1 MNPYAFRGWLPNAY
15 ADSTSCDRNFP
26 VYGSWPS
33 GYFAPSSVYSL
44 PSETPK
50 QHANTTDWKIQSIY
64 PHAMEHPTVPK
75 DGAGTGSGAVV
86 GGPASAAVTPVS
98 HIKSYDTVMYKGS
111 PGNGLTGGTGTLGTG
126 PTGVTGTTPKVDVD
140 GGATKDDSQRS
151 CCVLSC
157 SCNNQQRINNYDTP
171 WRGADGSAGVELPGS
186 KNGAVPPYQ
195 TFCQRGGG
203 TNMQNRYNSMSLHD
217 LIDLQQAIHLP
228 SALPPSAIALR
239 KRRRPYSK
247 YQIAELEREYALSTY
262 ISKSRRWE
270 LSQLLNL
277 SERQIKI
284 WFQNRRIKAKKLQK
298 RDETLKNQT
307 QN

>member
-195 TFCQRGGG
+195 TFCQRGKFFYLHAFLFGPAFLSCYIH
-203 TNMQNRYNSMSLHD
+203 NVSPVELFRCASSLFSNVFGI
-217 LIDLQQAIHLP
+217 LSKTLYSINVSEMFVFRLP
-228 SALPPSAIALR
+228 CF
-239 KRRRPYSK
+239 
-247 YQIAELEREYALSTY
+247 REIFVSVNNTHSHILSR
-262 ISKSRRWE
+262 I
-270 LSQLLNL
+270 LS
-277 SERQIKI
+277 SI
-284 WFQNRRIKAKKLQK
+284 
-298 RDETLKNQT
+298 
-307 QN
+307 